1 VEAQP
6 DGRRKGVEFAT
17 NRQVAETSRRLQA
30 QFQVDQPVPNQDSKV
45 HVGMSR
51 KEYQQ
56 WKEFNPMA
64 EFRQQQ
70 QGQLNPIVD
79 PAPSWKPEHPTDEEQ
94 KGV

>member
-1 VEAQP
+1 
-6 DGRRKGVEFAT
+6 
-17 NRQVAETSRRLQA
+17 
-30 QFQVDQPVPNQDSKV
+30 
-45 HVGMSR
+45 MSR